1 MLPAIQQK
9 VGVGGMGQ
17 QQQKPAPFDEV
28 AHANTGAPATPPP
41 AFCFTMLY
49 RCTTTVK
56 TVKTTAKY
64 CSRFCYDE
72 CNGKSN
78 RNNSCDDD
86 NLK

>member
-1 MLPAIQQK
+1 
-9 VGVGGMGQ
+9 
-17 QQQKPAPFDEV
+17 
-28 AHANTGAPATPPP
+28 
-41 AFCFTMLY
+41 MLY
-49 RCTTTVK
+49 RCTT